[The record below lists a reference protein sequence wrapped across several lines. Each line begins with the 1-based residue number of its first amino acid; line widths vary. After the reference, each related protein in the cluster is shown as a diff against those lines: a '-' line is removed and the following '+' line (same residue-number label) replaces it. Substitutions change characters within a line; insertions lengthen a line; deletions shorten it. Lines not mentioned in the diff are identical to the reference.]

1 MTIND
6 RIFDLAKKL
15 AKALSKDKESSAL
28 EEANYL
34 SKETKQR
41 IRVNLSKPVVEEQI
55 AKLKEIDVEND
66 WAKVV
71 SRLEIPEKS
80 RRQWIYKAASIA
92 LLLIPVSYLTYN
104 HLQNVEKDDIVQ
116 TSIQPATDKAVLILE
131 DGTQVEL
138 SAETPF
144 KNKLAQS
151 NGDRLEYS
159 NVNTPLSTVFNYLIV
174 PRGGQYQL
182 KLADGTEVM
191 LNADTKIK
199 YPVAFQPGSTRTI
212 ELLYGEVYLNV
223 SPASKHQGDVFK
235 IISQGQEIDVIGT
248 QFNLQAYN
256 DEHKIYTTLV
266 EGKVLVTANDRKE
279 ELQPGEQS
287 VFDFQA
293 KVLNKKIVDVDYAIA
308 WTKGYF
314 HFRDK
319 PLQDIMHVLS
329 RWYDVEIIIASP
341 TLKTVQFSGLLSKKQ
356 TLAEI
361 LDGIKTTNTISAY
374 EIKNKTITIR

>member
-15 AKALSKDKESSAL
+15 AKALSKDKEHSAL

-34 SKETKQR
+34 SEETKQR
-41 IRVNLSKPVVEEQI
+41 IRVNLSKPVVEEQLS
-55 AKLKEIDVEND
+55 KFKEIDVEHD

-80 RRQWIYKAASIA
+80 RRQWIYKAAAIA
-92 LLLIPVSYLTYN
+92 LLLISGLYFTYN

-199 YPVAFQPGSTRTI
+199 YPVAFQPGSPRII
-212 ELLYGEVYLNV
+212 ELLYGEIYLDV
-223 SPASKHQGDVFK
+223 SPASKHQGAIFK
-235 IISQGQEIDVIGT
+235 IITKTQQIKVVGT
-248 QFNLQAYN
+248 EFNVQAYN
-256 DEHKIYTTLV
+256 EEHKIYTTLV
-266 EGKVLVTANDRKE
+266 DGIVQVTANNKKE
-279 ELQPGEQS
+279 ELRPGEQS
-287 VFDFQA
+287 ILDLRSQELF
-293 KVLNKKIVDVDYAIA
+293 KTNVDVDYAIA

-319 PLQDIMHVLS
+319 PLQHIMKVLS
-329 RWYDVEIIIASP
+329 RWYDVEIIFNSP
-341 TLKTVQFSGLLSKKQ
+341 DLKNVQFSGLLSRKQ

-361 LDGIKTTNTISAY
+361 LDGIKNTNTISAY